1 VLARTADV
9 ALAEDAFLEGLALDV
24 ARRATTPTPD
34 GLRLATQ
41 VLADAPAALRRR
53 VARRVLE
60 AAGARRAPDL
70 ADVDRVLAVCAAR
83 GPRAC
88 EAAGLRVERFSR
100 DAVLLSKG
108 SRAAAVPGIL
118 ERSLPVPGSVELP
131 EAGPGC
137 RLTAHGPIKVERSQQ
152 GAGLQV
158 ALRGDVAVPLT
169 VRSRRSGDRLRPVG
183 RGGSRKLQDLLVD
196 RKVPVRERDRVPVV
210 TDRDGRILWVV
221 GHAAEAAAVP
231 PDGAGDVIV
240 LTFEKPVTAGSE
252 GT

>member
-1 VLARTADV
+1 
-9 ALAEDAFLEGLALDV
+9 
-24 ARRATTPTPD
+24 
-34 GLRLATQ
+34 
-41 VLADAPAALRRR
+41 
-53 VARRVLE
+53 
-60 AAGARRAPDL
+60 
-70 ADVDRVLAVCAAR
+70 
-83 GPRAC
+83 
-88 EAAGLRVERFSR
+88 
-100 DAVLLSKG
+100 
-108 SRAAAVPGIL
+108 
-118 ERSLPVPGSVELP
+118 
-131 EAGPGC
+131 
-137 RLTAHGPIKVERSQQ
+137 
-152 GAGLQV
+152 V